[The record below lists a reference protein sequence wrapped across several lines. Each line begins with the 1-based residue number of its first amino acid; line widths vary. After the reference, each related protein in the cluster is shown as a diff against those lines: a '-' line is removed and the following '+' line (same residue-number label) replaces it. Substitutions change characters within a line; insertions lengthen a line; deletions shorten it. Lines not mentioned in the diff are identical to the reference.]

1 MSSLARAHFQRTL
14 AARQAGAGATAAPV
28 PAGGVSMADR
38 MLALLRMHQVQ
49 LKAIQSRTAKIAA
62 KRDWIDQYTPYVEGV
77 LSADAGGQDE
87 VVVTMMVWRLDI
99 EDWPRALE
107 IAAYALRHELVM
119 PERFSRDLATTVLE
133 EIADAALA
141 RPAPDPALAEPLD
154 AALELVADHDMPD
167 EVRAKAHR
175 ALGLIAADTDPA
187 RALDHF
193 ESALAY
199 DPKVGVKV
207 QLTRLR
213 KALSNTSAPEGDPPA

>member
-1 MSSLARAHFQRTL
+1 MSLARAHFERTL
-14 AARQAGAGATAAPV
+14 AARQAGSGTAEAPLPGAA
-28 PAGGVSMADR
+28 SLADR

-49 LKAIQSRTAKIAA
+49 LKTIQSRTAKIAA
-62 KRDWIDQYTPYVEGV
+62 KRDWIDQYAPYVEGV
-77 LSADAGGQDE
+77 LAAAAGAQDE

-119 PERFSRDLATTVLE
+119 PERFSRDVATTVLE

-141 RPAPDPALAEPLD
+141 RPTPDPALAAPLD

-175 ALGLIAADTDPA
+175 ALGLITADADPV
-187 RALDHF
+187 RAIDHL
-193 ESALAY
+193 ETALGL
-199 DPKVGVKV
+199 DPKAGVKTV
-207 QLTRLR
+207 LTRLR
-213 KALSNTSAPEGDPPA
+213 KQTASGGDDPPA